1 MNIISYEEFKNT
13 DLYQKFISENN
24 DVGLLKVQV
33 FTAYNAV
40 PIENTEVVISK
51 DIGNYKVIFFK
62 GTTDSSGIIDN
73 ISLPAPAATNSSLYD
88 VPQYTLYDL
97 TTINVL
103 YESIKKYLI
112 GMFGGVKVIQYVK
125 MSPKITNEVNDNY
138 GS

>member
-1 MNIISYEEFKNT
+1 MGNHKC
-13 DLYQKFISENN
+13 NN
-24 DVGLLKVQV
+24 AK
-33 FTAYNAV
+33 
-40 PIENTEVVISK
+40 
-51 DIGNYKVIFFK
+51 NYKVIFFK